1 MTTPRY
7 IAFHNSKSIHAAVVA
22 RYEDSAR
29 LKQGIG
35 YDWKTG
41 CGCLMG
47 LLLNE
52 FHTDRIGKLFE
63 EETNLPAPLA
73 HVLNLAFESSPTG
86 LAEDLPAMFF
96 GTLATGAVAD
106 NFMLGLV
113 QSVAEVMFEASVAVH
128 PDIHSCSEDILN
140 IYRQWNARN
149 GRKIAYYQYELYVR
163 QAAIDMTLA
172 NKVPHLA
179 PEVHW
184 WYTQLHALA
193 GLAEDDTLAP
203 HHLIRNLMENGVL
216 TPQKLISM
224 LMQEVLATPV
234 TIPLAA

>member
-29 LKQGIG
+29 LRQGTG

-41 CGCLMG
+41 CGCLLG

-52 FHTDRIGKLFE
+52 FHTNRIGQLFE

-73 HVLNLAFESSPTG
+73 HVLNLAFETTSPDM
-86 LAEDLPAMFF
+86 AEDLPAMFF

-113 QSVAEVMFEASVAVH
+113 NSTARLVSNATREMSDVHRHAVAIQNLYSMWYENNGNSS
-128 PDIHSCSEDILN
+128 PY
-140 IYRQWNARN
+140 YRSRLLLRQEMVRDFTAR
-149 GRKIAYYQYELYVR
+149 
-163 QAAIDMTLA
+163 
-172 NKVPHLA
+172 KVPLLS
-179 PEVHW
+179 PEDHW
-184 WYTQLHALA
+184 WYTQLDTLA
-193 GLAEDDTLAP
+193 GIAEDDTLAS
-203 HHLIRNLMENGVL
+203 HHLLKILLENNVL
-216 TPQKLISM
+216 PAQKLINM
-224 LMQEVLATPV
+224 LMQEVLATPEAA
-234 TIPLAA
+234 PLAA